1 MIVVKVVARMNVL
14 SVHDDLDQQYASS
27 LARDYLVLT
36 ALLAIIES
44 LVAANRRLLI
54 VHDLANSRK

>member
-36 ALLAIIES
+36 ALLAS